1 MQMPAYTY
9 IHGLRRKCH
18 QHILAMPIIYA
29 RRTISPENTSNKGH
43 HRMQTLEKLKSAY
56 ETPGGFAQ
64 VAQIALNKSFP
75 RMDINIPTI
84 VAEVTE
90 AFNRYEQALVSNDV
104 TTLDRLF
111 WTSEHVIRYGQTEN
125 LHGHEEILAFRRSRP
140 SQGLKRGLRKT
151 VITTFGHD
159 FATANT
165 EFTKPAQHRV
175 GRQSH
180 SWARLE
186 DGWRI
191 VAAHVSWM
199 DE

>member
-1 MQMPAYTY
+1 
-9 IHGLRRKCH
+9 
-18 QHILAMPIIYA
+18 
-29 RRTISPENTSNKGH
+29 
-43 HRMQTLEKLKSAY
+43 
-56 ETPGGFAQ
+56 
-64 VAQIALNKSFP
+64 
-75 RMDINIPTI
+75 MDINIPTI
-84 VAEVTE
+84 VAEVTD
-90 AFNRYEQALVSNDV
+90 AFQRYEAALVNNDV
-104 TTLDRLF
+104 KTLDSLF

-125 LHGHEEILAFRRSRP
+125 LHGDKEILAFRQSRP
-140 SQGLKRGLRKT
+140 SKGLERSLRKT

-165 EFTKPAQHRV
+165 EFTKPGQHRV

-186 DGWRI
+186 NRWQI